1 MVGNFLM
8 FKRWGH
14 HAARWQRLWW
24 WWCRRHSMNACFIK
38 FLKETLAALGNL
50 PLQEASQVADL
61 VDDQDEEPFS
71 DEGCR
76 REVKARCLDPTPW
89 MLLVDV
95 IRISLSLSLYNVARG
110 RSGIC
115 SYRPFSQVAHAWDWW
130 KHFCPSTYS
139 NRIRVHAKRYSK
151 YVLTVSEPGKLSD
164 HL

>member
-1 MVGNFLM
+1 
-8 FKRWGH
+8 
-14 HAARWQRLWW
+14 
-24 WWCRRHSMNACFIK
+24 MNACFIK

-95 IRISLSLSLYNVARG
+95 IRISLSLSL
-110 RSGIC
+110 SIML
-115 SYRPFSQVAHAWDWW
+115 HAVEVE
-130 KHFCPSTYS
+130 S
-139 NRIRVHAKRYSK
+139 
-151 YVLTVSEPGKLSD
+151 VLTVLSARLHMHGIGENIFVPQRTPIESECMPKDILSMR
-164 HL
+164 